1 MPHRSGALLAYMC
14 PVPLTGGTT
23 HPVTSTDVAKVYRY
37 PEICNPLP

>member
-23 HPVTSTDVAKVYRY
+23 HPVTSTDAAKVCNY
-37 PEICNPLP
+37 PEIHNLLP